1 MAEETAPSTIPSEE
15 ALDMIL
21 GGAPDEV
28 VRAVNEGLAS
38 YAAASRG
45 PQEDVQK
52 AARLR
57 AAFVDMVDWLLA
69 KRVPM
74 LNDAQ
79 WLFLS
84 TGAVGAKAS
93 YMKGSETAAVELMP
107 TKVFQYLA
115 QARVA
120 KKTRP
125 GWAAPILDVE
135 DRIHA
140 IARGELVGMDAASS
154 RRRKAA
160 KPLGSDALKVKV
172 KSRLEG
178 LVGAVKEQMSAVD
191 NQLQTYNQL
200 RDEGVYKN
208 VKLNFEALRKF
219 VLISAMPGPKNEQ
232 AARFLTQVGDKLGS
246 IVYSVSSLATQL
258 EAVGGELGEK
268 AKALEGKL
276 NEMRAAQEEL
286 TRLESGQDSLTAAF
300 DPETIQSIRR
310 DVDSV
315 AQFAVKASESADNKV
330 AFSGSR
336 ILVKEQWKDMPAP
349 PEECILTVPAVV
361 AAIEKI
367 GKFHVNVFPKDADGQ
382 FVLPPIFIEPVRNF
396 IEFFD
401 DRICLSLVSGEM
413 PKKGP
418 KISLNPLEVEVM
430 KGCGQWLCKDSLYDY
445 RGEIN
450 AGTFMGDYSGKVE
463 KKTQVKWQGEDKKMT
478 LAVSS
483 QVVDASSR
491 GEAVNDYVDTVLA
504 FVNGSLPPQRMSRR
518 KIAVLLRYVVVESVD
533 RTVALLL
540 QHVAQADPNEA
551 KDAIL
556 KHAKNETHAREL
568 VGKAFED
575 PQIAKTCGDRDFFLK
590 KLFGLQ

>member
-1 MAEETAPSTIPSEE
+1 
-15 ALDMIL
+15 MIL

-28 VRAVNEGLAS
+28 VRAVNEGLTAYIS
-38 YAAASRG
+38 ASRG
-45 PQEDVQK
+45 PQEDVVK

-57 AAFVDMVDWLLA
+57 AAFVEMTDWILA

-84 TGAVGAKAS
+84 TGAIGAKAS
-93 YMKGSETAAVELMP
+93 FQKGSEGAQAELMP
-107 TKVFQYLA
+107 AKVYQMLVQGRA
-115 QARVA
+115 G
-120 KKTRP
+120 KKARP

-135 DRIHA
+135 DRINA
-140 IARGELVGMDAASS
+140 IARGELVGMDSAST
-154 RRRKAA
+154 RRRKSAR
-160 KPLGSDALKVKV
+160 PLGSDALKGKV
-172 KSRLEG
+172 KARLEG
-178 LVGAVKEQMSAVD
+178 LVAAVKEQMQGVD
-191 NQLQTYNQL
+191 LQLQTYNSL
-200 RDEGVYKN
+200 RDETVYKG

-219 VLISAMPGPKNEQ
+219 VLISALPGPKNEQ
-232 AARFLTQVGDKLGS
+232 ATRFLTQIGDKLGS

-258 EAVGGELGEK
+258 EAVGSELGEK
-268 AKALEGKL
+268 TKALEGKL
-276 NEMRAAQEEL
+276 NEMRAAQEEM
-286 TRLESGQDSLTAAF
+286 TKLESGQDSLTAAF
-300 DPETIQSIRR
+300 DAETIQSIRR
-310 DVDSV
+310 DVDTV

-336 ILVKEQWKDMPAP
+336 ILVKEQWKDMPAS
-349 PEECILTVPAVV
+349 PEECILTVPSVV

-396 IEFFD
+396 VEFFD

-418 KISLNPLEVEVM
+418 KVSLSPLEVHVM
-430 KGCGQWLCKDSLYDY
+430 KGCGQWLCRDSLYDY

-463 KKTQVKWQGEDKKMT
+463 RKTQVKWQGEDKKMT

-491 GEAVNDYVDTVLA
+491 GEAVNDYVDTVHA
-504 FVNGSLPPQRMSRR
+504 FINGQLPPQRMSRR
-518 KIAVLLRYVVVESVD
+518 KIAVLLRYVIVESIE
-533 RTVALLL
+533 RTAGLLL
-540 QHVAQADPNEA
+540 LHVAQADPQEA
-551 KDAIL
+551 KEAIL

-568 VGKAFED
+568 VAKAFED
-575 PQIAKTCGDRDFFLK
+575 PQVAKTCGDRDFFLK
-590 KLFGLQ
+590 KLFGVQ

>member
-1 MAEETAPSTIPSEE
+1 
-15 ALDMIL
+15 MIL

-28 VRAVNEGLAS
+28 VAAVNEGLTA
-38 YAAASRG
+38 YAATSRG

-52 AARLR
+52 ASRLR
-57 AAFVDMVDWLLA
+57 TGYQEMVDWLLA

-84 TGAVGAKAS
+84 TGAIGAKAPYS
-93 YMKGSETAAVELMP
+93 KGGEMSSVELMP
-107 TKVFQYLA
+107 VKVFEYLA
-115 QARVA
+115 QARIA

-160 KPLGSDALKVKV
+160 KPLGSEALKAKV
-172 KSRLEG
+172 KSRLDG
-178 LVGAVKEQMSAVD
+178 LVAQVREQMAGVD
-191 NQLQTYNQL
+191 AQLQVYNQL

-219 VLISAMPGPKNEQ
+219 VLISALPGPKNEQ
-232 AARFLTQVGDKLGS
+232 ATRFLTQVGDKLGS

-258 EAVGGELGEK
+258 EAVGSELGAK

-286 TRLESGQDSLTAAF
+286 VRLESGQDSLTAAF
-300 DPETIQSIRR
+300 DAETIQSIRR
-310 DVDSV
+310 DVDCV
-315 AQFAVKASESADNKV
+315 AEFAVKASESADNKV

-336 ILVKEQWKDMPAP
+336 ILVKEQWKDMPAQ
-349 PEECILTVPAVV
+349 PEECILTVPSVV

-367 GKFHVNVFPKDADGQ
+367 GKFHVNVFAKDADGQ

-418 KISLNPLEVEVM
+418 KVSLTPLEVHVM

-478 LAVSS
+478 LSVSA

-491 GEAVNDYVDTVLA
+491 GEAVNDYVDTVFA
-504 FVNGSLPPQRMSRR
+504 FINGQLPPQRMSRR
-518 KIAVLLRYVVVESVD
+518 KIAVLLRYVIVESIE
-533 RTVALLL
+533 RTVGLVLL
-540 QHVAQADPNEA
+540 HVAQADPNEA
-551 KDAIL
+551 KETIL
-556 KHAKNETHAREL
+556 KHAKNETHAREF
-568 VGKAFED
+568 VIKAFED
-575 PQIAKTCGDRDFFLK
+575 PQVAKTCGDRDFFLK
-590 KLFGLQ
+590 KLFGAQ

>member
-1 MAEETAPSTIPSEE
+1 
-15 ALDMIL
+15 MIL

-28 VRAVNEGLAS
+28 VTAVSEGLAAYS
-38 YAAASRG
+38 APSKG

-57 AAFVDMVDWLLA
+57 NGYQELVDWLLA

-84 TGAVGAKAS
+84 TGSLGAKAS
-93 YMKGSETAAVELMP
+93 FAKGSETATVELMP
-107 TKVFQYLA
+107 AKVFEFLV
-115 QARVA
+115 QARNT

-160 KPLGSDALKVKV
+160 KPLGSDALKAKV
-172 KSRLEG
+172 KTRLDG

-191 NQLQTYNQL
+191 GQLQVYNQL
-200 RDEGVYKN
+200 RDETTYKT

-219 VLISAMPGPKNEQ
+219 VLISALPGPKNEQ
-232 AARFLTQVGDKLGS
+232 AQRFLTQVGDKLGS
-246 IVYSVSSLATQL
+246 ITYSVSSIATQL
-258 EAVGGELGEK
+258 EAVGSELGAK
-268 AKALEGKL
+268 TKALEGKL

-286 TRLESGQDSLTAAF
+286 ARLESGQDSLTAAF
-300 DPETIQSIRR
+300 DAETIQSIRR
-310 DVDSV
+310 DVDCV
-315 AQFAVKASESADNKV
+315 AQFCVKAAESADNKV
-330 AFSGSR
+330 AYSGSR

-349 PEECILTVPAVV
+349 PEECILTVPSVV

-396 IEFFD
+396 VEFFD

-418 KISLNPLEVEVM
+418 KISLSPLEVHVM

-450 AGTFMGDYSGKVE
+450 VGTFMGDYSGKVE
-463 KKTQVKWQGEDKKMT
+463 KKTQVKWAGEDKKMT
-478 LAVSS
+478 LSVSA

-491 GEAVNDYVDTVLA
+491 GEAVNDYVDTVFA
-504 FVNGSLPPQRMSRR
+504 FINGSLPPQRMSRR
-518 KIAVLLRYVVVESVD
+518 KIAVLLRYVIVESIE
-533 RTVALLL
+533 RTVGLVLL
-540 QHVAQADPNEA
+540 HVAQADPNEA
-551 KDAIL
+551 KETIM
-556 KHAKNETHAREL
+556 KHAKNEGTAREL
-568 VGKAFED
+568 VMKAFED
-575 PQIAKTCGDRDFFLK
+575 PQVAKTCGDRDFFLK
-590 KLFGLQ
+590 KLFGAQ